1 MMLTATLIQ
10 NKISVKEIHTSYCFY
25 MSFGMQKV
33 LPPASS
39 YDAAS
44 IIHTKPGN
52 NIGIGI

>member
-1 MMLTATLIQ
+1 
-10 NKISVKEIHTSYCFY
+10 